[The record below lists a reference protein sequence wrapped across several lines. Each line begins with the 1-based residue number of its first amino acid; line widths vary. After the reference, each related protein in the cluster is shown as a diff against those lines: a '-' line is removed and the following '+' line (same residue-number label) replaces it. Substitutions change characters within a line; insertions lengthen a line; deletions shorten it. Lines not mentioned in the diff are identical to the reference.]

1 MRHHPAKFGAHRHCG
16 SGDIM
21 SLVAEEEGSKCSWFS
36 LSLLFIFKG
45 HRLEAHHINNSVP
58 GHTRLKKQ
66 LGKSLKMTFPSP
78 FKNYVEKKKESKI
91 FMMT

>member
-1 MRHHPAKFGAHRHCG
+1 
-16 SGDIM
+16 M

-58 GHTRLKKQ
+58 CHTRLKKQ